1 MKRSKWEAMK
11 WCLLSS
17 VCEPMAAILFG
28 VLFSDFL
35 TMHIMAA
42 LNAIVAGIMIILC
55 VYELLPTALQYTS
68 AKVIAEG
75 MDDGQ
80 NVAIATI
87 AGQFVM
93 FISLYFLIEVLAD
106 GRGKCVD
113 WSALGSVCCETGSI
127 YRNRTKRRDG
137 ERKRNR
143 CIRRW

>member
-1 MKRSKWEAMK
+1 MRRSKWEAMK

-42 LNAIVAGIMIILC
+42 LNAVVAGIMIILC
-55 VYELLPTALQYTS
+55 VYELLPTALQYTN
-68 AKVIAEG
+68 AKVMAKERG
-75 MDDGQ
+75 DGQ

-93 FISLYFLIEVLAD
+93 FISLYFLIEVLAN
-106 GRGKCVD
+106 GRGECVD
-113 WSALGSVCCETGSI
+113 WSALASVCCETCAI

-143 CIRRW
+143 CIRR

>member
-1 MKRSKWEAMK
+1 MRRSKWEAMK

-55 VYELLPTALQYTS
+55 VYELLPTALQYTN
-68 AKVIAEG
+68 AKVMAKERG
-75 MDDGQ
+75 DGQ

-93 FISLYFLIEVLAD
+93 FISLYFLIEVLVN
-106 GRGKCVD
+106 GRGECVD
-113 WSALGSVCCETGSI
+113 WSALASVCCETRAI
-127 YRNRTKRRDG
+127 CRNRTKRRDG

-143 CIRRW
+143 CIRR